1 MFCKVF
7 KDVEKFITA
16 KPKINYVKN
25 VNVVEAEEEVEEV
38 EEEVEEEVVV
48 AVEVEPELPHV
59 LEAVGVGVVG
69 LDYDSDDDDELDR
82 VIAELQRKKE
92 LKRLKKLQENK
103 ALEWEEKKEPLI
115 ISAIHNDMKRIV
127 EFVKKSNIPLTLLS
141 MGIDLMMINAEM
153 VYQSYEQEQMDS
165 DYSQVKDNFF
175 TQPRPTSRPRPKAR
189 KSNNG
194 ATDYIAPVRVTDGTR
209 TPQNIMVP
217 GEELHFKHKGEYF
230 QFTYTGS
237 NEFLYKGV
245 SYRGLN
251 NAVVCIQALENM
263 GYKKNAWNV
272 WDHVEIY
279 RLGTWG
285 SVKKLPLL

>member
-7 KDVEKFITA
+7 KDAGKFITA

-25 VNVVEAEEEVEEV
+25 VKAEVIEVEVVEDYNSDDEDEVELLRQQEQIR
-38 EEEVEEEVVV
+38 
-48 AVEVEPELPHV
+48 LK
-59 LEAVGVGVVG
+59 LEKKKQKKIQE
-69 LDYDSDDDDELDR
+69 DKTQEWED
-82 VIAELQRKKE
+82 KKE
-92 LKRLKKLQENK
+92 HLF
-103 ALEWEEKKEPLI
+103 
-115 ISAIHNDMKRIV
+115 ISAIQKDMNKLV
-127 EFVKKSNIPLTLLS
+127 EFAKKSNIPLTLLS
-141 MGIDLMMINAEM
+141 MGIDLTENDAEIA
-153 VYQSYEQEQMDS
+153 YHSYEQEQMDS